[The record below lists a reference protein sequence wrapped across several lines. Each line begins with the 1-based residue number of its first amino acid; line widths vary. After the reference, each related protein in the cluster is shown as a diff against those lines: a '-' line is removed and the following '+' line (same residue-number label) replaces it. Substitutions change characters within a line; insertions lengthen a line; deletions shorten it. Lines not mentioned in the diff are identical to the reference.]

1 MSDLIACSIR
11 CSLPKHALGAIRG
24 CEAFGNKHGK
34 LSNKVNSQAGLSG
47 MVNICELSLTCRHA
61 LIM

>member
-1 MSDLIACSIR
+1 MSDLISCSIGS
-11 CSLPKHALGAIRG
+11 SLPKHAFGAIRG
-24 CEAFGNKHGK
+24 CEAFGNKRGRP
-34 LSNKVNSQAGLSG
+34 SNRVNFRAGLGG